1 MISISPV
8 KINIKDARYLCISWD
23 DGSESMLQLVNL
35 RKSCPC
41 ASCISEKENK
51 PATYIPLL
59 SSAQLTV
66 KDIKMV
72 GNYAIQITWQDG
84 HDTGIYTFDKL
95 KEGKY

>member
-1 MISISPV
+1 
-8 KINIKDARYLCISWD
+8 
-23 DGSESMLQLVNL
+23 MLQLSNL

-41 ASCISEKENK
+41 ASCVADKENR

-59 SSAQLTV
+59 STAQLTV

-72 GNYAIQITWQDG
+72 GNYAVQIVWQDG

>member
-1 MISISPV
+1 
-8 KINIKDARYLCISWD
+8 
-23 DGSESMLQLVNL
+23 MLQLSNL

-41 ASCISEKENK
+41 ASCVAEKENK
-51 PATYIPLL
+51 PLTYIPLL
-59 SSAQLTV
+59 STAQLTV

-72 GNYAIQITWQDG
+72 GNYAIQIMWQDG

>member
-1 MISISPV
+1 MNISPV
-8 KINIKDARYLCISWD
+8 KINIKDSRYLCINWD
-23 DGSESMLQLVNL
+23 DGSESMLQLANL

-41 ASCISEKENK
+41 ASCVAEKLNK

-59 SSAQLTV
+59 ASAQLTI

-72 GNYAIQITWQDG
+72 GNYAIQLVWQDE

-95 KEGKY
+95 KEGEY

>member
-1 MISISPV
+1 
-8 KINIKDARYLCISWD
+8 
-23 DGSESMLQLVNL
+23 MLQLSNL

-41 ASCISEKENK
+41 ASCVAEKENK
-51 PATYIPLL
+51 PSTYIPLL
-59 SSAQLTV
+59 STAQLTV

-72 GNYAIQITWQDG
+72 GNYAIQIVWQDG